1 MFPPGASLLS
11 CKSQD
16 TPYGLRYSPITTASV
31 PWNTLIKGITPQGR
45 LIQRVKVVT
54 SSLGRRV
61 GPRGGTTPGRL
72 PSFPYGLGVVWVIK
86 GHQGGAPR
94 RVESAALVPWW
105 LLLVTFGRL
114 SGIAVVDTESP
125 RAASAF
131 DKCPYDPPF
140 SC

>member
-1 MFPPGASLLS
+1 MVGEGEAPPPSSFL
-11 CKSQD
+11 
-16 TPYGLRYSPITTASV
+16 
-31 PWNTLIKGITPQGR
+31 
-45 LIQRVKVVT
+45 KVVT

-94 RVESAALVPWW
+94 PVESAALVPWW
-105 LLLVTFGRL
+105 LLVVTFGRL

-125 RAASAF
+125 RAASEF
-131 DKCPYDPPF
+131 KNWPYDPPF

>member
-1 MFPPGASLLS
+1 MMGVYVGVGVRVPELACIPLTPLS
-11 CKSQD
+11 RL
-16 TPYGLRYSPITTASV
+16 GLFYLMVSFVTT
-31 PWNTLIKGITPQGR
+31 T
-45 LIQRVKVVT
+45 T
-54 SSLGRRV
+54 SSLWGAARGPPRRHN
-61 GPRGGTTPGRL
+61 PGRL

-114 SGIAVVDTESP
+114 SGIAVVDAESP